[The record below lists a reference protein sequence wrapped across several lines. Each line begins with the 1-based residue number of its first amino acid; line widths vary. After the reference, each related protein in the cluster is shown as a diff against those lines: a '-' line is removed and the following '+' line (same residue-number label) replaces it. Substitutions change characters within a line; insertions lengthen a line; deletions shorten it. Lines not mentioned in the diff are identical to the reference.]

1 MVEYYPLVVMKGEEA
16 SGEGH
21 LGEEGLLEDDDKDEE
36 SWYEEEGEEGGGVN
50 QDGNECPD
58 EGN

>member
-1 MVEYYPLVVMKGEEA
+1 MVVYYPPVVMKGEEA

-36 SWYEEEGEEGGGVN
+36 SPYKEEGEEEGGVN